1 MIKIRV
7 EPGEEVLKVLTSGIQ
22 ARGINEAAIVA
33 LIGAVDEF
41 CISNMPK
48 DNALKDI
55 ITEYSQP
62 AELSGTG
69 AISGGKVHLHVVLGQ
84 EDHSTLSGHLHW
96 AKVNSWF
103 VEAFI
108 VPLE

>member
-1 MIKIRV
+1 MIKVRV
-7 EPGEEVLKVLTSGIQ
+7 EPGAEVLKALTAEIE
-22 ARGINEAAIVA
+22 ARGISEGAIVS
-33 LIGAVDEF
+33 LIGAVDGF

-48 DNALKDI
+48 KDALQDI
-55 ITEYSQP
+55 LTEYSQP

-69 AISGGKVHLHVVLGQ
+69 AISDGKVHIHVVLGQ

-108 VPLE
+108 VPLD

>member
-7 EPGEEVLKVLTSGIQ
+7 EPGGEVIKTLTAELQ
-22 ARGINEAAIVA
+22 AAEISDAAIVS
-33 LIGAVDEF
+33 LVGAVDEF

-48 DNALKDI
+48 EDAKKDI
-55 ITEYSQP
+55 LTEYAQP

-69 AISGGKVHLHVVLGQ
+69 AVSGGKVHIHVVLGQ

-103 VEAFI
+103 VEAYI
-108 VPLE
+108 MPLD

>member
-7 EPGEEVLKVLTSGIQ
+7 EPGGEVIKTLTAEVQAKGIS
-22 ARGINEAAIVA
+22 EAAIVS

-48 DNALKDI
+48 EDAKKDI
-55 ITEYSQP
+55 LTEYSQP

-69 AISGGKVHLHVVLGQ
+69 AISDGKVHIHVVLGQ

-103 VEAFI
+103 VEAYL
-108 VPLE
+108 VPLD